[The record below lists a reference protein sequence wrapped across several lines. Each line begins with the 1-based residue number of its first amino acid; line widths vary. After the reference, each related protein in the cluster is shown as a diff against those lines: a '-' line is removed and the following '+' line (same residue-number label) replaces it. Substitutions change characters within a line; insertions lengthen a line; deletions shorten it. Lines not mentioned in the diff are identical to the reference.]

1 MHHLVSIERG
11 RAVLQPMEDSPFPT
25 SITFQHREL
34 KQNRPHLK
42 ITMTSLCK
50 GSMPVSR
57 SCPICV
63 IFPTTDH
70 KTHTYFDRVDLKR
83 VQQIFSELH
92 KTAFE
97 AIKKTVVSRECLTT
111 IDFTL
116 MLEHRIFVMTDANDY
131 QSGVVFSFGESWETA
146 HPVAFDSMMFKGVE
160 LNYPVHE
167 KEMLAIIRA
176 LQRWCSDLI
185 GVPFMVYT
193 DHKTLEN
200 FDCQC
205 DLSQRQSRWMEF
217 MSQYDCK
224 IVYVKGEENC
234 AADALSQTSFK
245 AEELASIPYLPD
257 NHRWH
262 LWPRSREALK
272 AHFWESGK

>member
-1 MHHLVSIERG
+1 MLSFLPQITKHTHILTGLTLKECNKYFLSW
-11 RAVLQPMEDSPFPT
+11 EDK
-25 SITFQHREL
+25 HE
-34 KQNRPHLK
+34 
-42 ITMTSLCK
+42 
-50 GSMPVSR
+50 
-57 SCPICV
+57 
-63 IFPTTDH
+63 
-70 KTHTYFDRVDLKR
+70 
-83 VQQIFSELH
+83 
-92 KTAFE
+92 TAFE

-116 MLEHRIFVMTDANDY
+116 MPEHRIFVTTDASDY
-131 QSGVVFSFGESWETA
+131 QSGVVLSFGESWETA

-176 LQRWCSDLI
+176 LQRLCSDLI

-205 DLSQRQSRWMEF
+205 DLSQQQSRWMEF

-234 AADALSQTSFK
+234 VADALSQTSFK

-257 NHRWH
+257 NCDVVGTILRTKHDSFMCAH
-262 LWPRSREALK
+262 VMAKPGTLAPCRSSYSKEKIRKFSKE
-272 AHFWESGK
+272 